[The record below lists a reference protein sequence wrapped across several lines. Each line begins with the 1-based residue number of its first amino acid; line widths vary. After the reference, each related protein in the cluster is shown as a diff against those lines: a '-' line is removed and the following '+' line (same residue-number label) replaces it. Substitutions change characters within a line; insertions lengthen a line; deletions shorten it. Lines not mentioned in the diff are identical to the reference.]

1 MGFNVKVYIFGGL
14 LLFGFLL
21 MAGASIADTQTE
33 MGKFAN
39 LFYVGLGAVFLGT
52 VLKVTGNGD

>member
-21 MAGASIADTQTE
+21 MAGASIADIQTE
-33 MGKFAN
+33 AGKFAN
-39 LFYVGLGAVFLGT
+39 LFYVGLGAVSLGT
-52 VLKVTGNGD
+52 FLKVTGNGD